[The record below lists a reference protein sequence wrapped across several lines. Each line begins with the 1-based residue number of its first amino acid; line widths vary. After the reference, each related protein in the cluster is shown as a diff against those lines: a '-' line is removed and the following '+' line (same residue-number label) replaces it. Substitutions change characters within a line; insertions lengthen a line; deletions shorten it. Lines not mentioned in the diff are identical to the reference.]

1 MIALQLGEDYD
12 LAVRI
17 VRDKEGRILGGLSLA
32 ETTPQNQALL
42 LLMHQGELKEAP
54 AFGVGITDMPLD
66 HRPLYWRARIRE
78 QLELDGQRVD
88 RVSITAQG
96 ITIDAHD

>member
-12 LAVRI
+12 LAARV
-17 VRDKEGRILGGLSLA
+17 VRDKEGLILRGLSLA

-54 AFGVGITDMPLD
+54 ALGVGITDMPLD

-96 ITIDAHD
+96 ITIDAHY